1 MASQITPT
9 GADVLLVIDV
19 QNDFCKGGTLEVPR
33 GDDVVAVINELSGRF
48 QHVIVTQDWH
58 PNDHSSFASQH
69 AGAAPHQ
76 MIDLDYGEQVLWPD
90 HCIQHSA
97 GADFHD
103 KLKVANCELIIRK
116 GYRRAIDSYS
126 AFFENDRK
134 TPTGLTG
141 YLRERGLKRLFVTGL
156 ATDFCV
162 RFSAVDGRAQGFDVI
177 LLEDACRGIDN
188 DGSMADAMRE
198 MADVGVVSAD
208 SKNVG

>member
-9 GADVLLVIDV
+9 GTDVLLVIDV
-19 QNDFCKGGTLEVPR
+19 QNDFCKGGSLEVPR
-33 GDDVVAVINELSGRF
+33 GDDVVGVINELSSRF
-48 QHVIVTQDWH
+48 QHVVVTQDWH
-58 PNDHSSFASQH
+58 PNDHTSFATQH
-69 AGAAPHQ
+69 AGAEPFQ
-76 MIDLDYGEQVLWPD
+76 MIDVDYGEQLLWPD
-90 HCIQHSA
+90 HCIKHSA

-116 GYRRAIDSYS
+116 GYRRTIDSYS

-141 YLRERGLKRLFVTGL
+141 YLRERGLTRLFVTGL

-162 RFSAVDGRAQGFDVI
+162 RFSAVDGRAQGFDVV

-188 DGSMADAMRE
+188 NGSMAEAMRE

-208 SKNVG
+208 SSKVA

>member
-1 MASQITPT
+1 MASQITPIGT
-9 GADVLLVIDV
+9 DVLLVIDV

-33 GDDVVAVINELSGRF
+33 GDDVVGVINVLSSRF
-48 QHVIVTQDWH
+48 QHAIVTQDWH
-58 PNDHSSFASQH
+58 PNDHTSFASQH
-69 AGAAPHQ
+69 AGAEPFQ
-76 MIDLDYGEQVLWPD
+76 MIDVDYGEQLLWPD

-97 GADFHD
+97 GAEFHD

-116 GYRRAIDSYS
+116 GYRRTIDSYS

-141 YLRERGLKRLFVTGL
+141 YLRERGLTRLFVTGL

-162 RFSAVDGRAQGFDVI
+162 RFSAIDGRAQGFDVV

-188 DGSMADAMRE
+188 NGSMADAMRE

-208 SKNVG
+208 SNKVC

>member
-1 MASQITPT
+1 MASQITAT
-9 GADVLLVIDV
+9 GTDVLLVIDV

-33 GDDVVAVINELSGRF
+33 GDDVVGVINELSSRF
-48 QHVIVTQDWH
+48 QHVVVTQDWH
-58 PNDHSSFASQH
+58 PNDHTSFATQH
-69 AGAAPHQ
+69 AGAEPFQ
-76 MIDLDYGEQVLWPD
+76 MIDVDYGEQLLWPD
-90 HCIQHSA
+90 HCIQHSP

-116 GYRRAIDSYS
+116 GYRRTIDSYS

-141 YLRERGLKRLFVTGL
+141 YLRERGLTRLFVTGL

-162 RFSAVDGRAQGFDVI
+162 RFSAVDGRAQGFDVV

-188 DGSMADAMRE
+188 NGSMAEAMRE

-208 SKNVG
+208 SSKVA